1 MSTRRASAP
10 APASRLQHVLEVG
23 MTQPPEPL
31 PTELKPFRFLSST
44 PTPSTEANVVITF
57 LERFLATPRAKRQ
70 SDTEL
75 RASWARVEILI
86 DTANIGRTTMMSKR
100 VTPVYPEALWIAN
113 SITAKFVT
121 TPDRKALQPIGMQLW
136 AELKTLPE
144 EKGGFMLSRLVACN
158 WWWYRFA
165 TDIDQNPAA
174 AEKYKAQLQD
184 IYDTAIKAFR
194 GQHEKLKGAGVCEK
208 KTKTPCTHVAFTFEQ
223 MMERAKRQLLVTEWG
238 AVAMYTNKE
247 RMPPAEAYAVGA
259 QLLSLYTL

>member
-1 MSTRRASAP
+1 MDNVY
-10 APASRLQHVLEVG
+10 Q
-23 MTQPPEPL
+23 
-31 PTELKPFRFLSST
+31 
-44 PTPSTEANVVITF
+44 ANVVITF
-57 LERFLATPRAKRQ
+57 LERFLATERAERG
-70 SDTEL
+70 SDAEL
-75 RASWARVEILI
+75 RASWAEVESLI
-86 DTANIGRTTMMSKR
+86 DKANIGRTTMMSER

-113 SITAKFVT
+113 SVTAKFVT
-121 TPDRKALQPIGMQLW
+121 TPDRKALEPIGMELW
-136 AELKTLPE
+136 AELNTLPE
-144 EKGGFMLSRLVACN
+144 DKGGFMLGRLVACN

-184 IYDTAIKAFR
+184 LYDTAIKAFR
-194 GQHEKLKGAGVCEK
+194 GQHEKLKGAGVCER
-208 KTKTPCTHVAFTFEQ
+208 KTKTPCTHVAFTFEE